1 MLEYYLVIATL
12 ILAFLSCSYYL
23 LNSYLLLNFD
33 NKFPSGKKPKTKN
46 VNQKEVTILITVY
59 KENEVT
65 FRDCIARVKA
75 QGCKFIVV
83 GDSSNEPYRSITLS
97 NGGRFIFCRERGG
110 QRKAISI
117 GMRYVHTKYVL
128 IVDSDIL
135 IPKHTV
141 KSMLSKFDDDV
152 GGVGATVSII
162 LENNWISYCSEFF
175 QKAKQA
181 VTKAMASSGTVFL
194 ISGGCG
200 LFRTDVVKP
209 FLLSEEFS
217 NNRLFGRKNA
227 IAEDQHVTNHII
239 NSGYRA
245 VMDYDVDVL
254 TKAQDSFKLFFYQ
267 SVRWIRG
274 GYLFFFKE
282 VLDGSYIKK
291 GALYS
296 FETFY
301 IYLLPIALIIMAF
314 LRLRLI
320 LNYNPLGA
328 LNGGIS
334 GIANILFLNYQ
345 SLGNMAFLPFLS
357 LMMSIAGTLI
367 FLAALSRT
375 LSKKRLRT
383 IALGGITSVL
393 IFMASIYA
401 LLTIWDQEKWYT
413 R

>member
-1 MLEYYLVIATL
+1 MLEYYFVIASL
-12 ILAFLSCSYYL
+12 MLALLSCTYYL
-23 LNSYLLLNFD
+23 LNSYLIL
-33 NKFPSGKKPKTKN
+33 KFKGNSHKNKKPKVKSN
-46 VNQKEVTILITVY
+46 LKEVTILVTVY
-59 KENEVT
+59 NENIAT
-65 FRDCIARVKA
+65 FKDCINRIKG
-75 QGCKFIVV
+75 QKCKFIVV
-83 GDSSNEPYRSITLS
+83 GDSSNEPYRSITIA
-97 NGGRFIFCRERGG
+97 NGGKFILCKERGG
-110 QRKAISI
+110 QRKAIST
-117 GMRYVHTKYVL
+117 GMKYVNTKYVM

-141 KSMLSKFDDDV
+141 KSMLSKFEDDV

-181 VTKAMASSGTVFL
+181 ITKAMASSGTVFL

-209 FLLSEEFS
+209 FLLSDEFS
-217 NNRLFGRKNA
+217 NNTLFGKKNA

-254 TKAQDSFKLFFYQ
+254 TKAQDNFKLFFYQ
-267 SVRWIRG
+267 TVRWVRG

-301 IYLLPIALIIMAF
+301 IYLLPIALIIMGL
-314 LRLRLI
+314 LRIGITLSNNL
-320 LNYNPLGA
+320 LSL

-334 GIANILFLNYQ
+334 GIANIIFLNYQ
-345 SLGNMAFLPFLS
+345 SLGIVAYVPFVTLAIS
-357 LMMSIAGTLI
+357 LIGTTI
-367 FLAALSRT
+367 FLVALSGT
-375 LSKKRLRT
+375 LSKKKLKT

-393 IFMASIYA
+393 IFCASIYA